1 MVKKL
6 KTRCFSRTSLKASV
20 LLSHF
25 SLPTPIT
32 DTTHQKEHNHQEKSH
47 EFLMPLESREAL
59 GTQSIRTR
67 ERLRGLLKYYAHEAA

>member
-6 KTRCFSRTSLKASV
+6 KTRYFSRSSLKASV
-20 LLSHF
+20 LPSHF

-32 DTTHQKEHNHQEKSH
+32 DTTHQKEHKHQEKSH

-67 ERLRGLLKYYAHEAA
+67 EMLRGLLKYYAREAA